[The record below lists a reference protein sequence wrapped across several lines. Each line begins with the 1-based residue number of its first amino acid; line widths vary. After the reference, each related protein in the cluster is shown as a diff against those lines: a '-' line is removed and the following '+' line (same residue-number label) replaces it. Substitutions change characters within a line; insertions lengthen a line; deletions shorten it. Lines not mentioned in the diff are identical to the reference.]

1 MGANGDLSCGRCGA
15 WHLRHCSDCGREIG
29 AAVAPVPLPG
39 LRRTRGVGIIP
50 DEDMDA
56 FETWLASR
64 GCTAGTVK
72 AVRSYVR
79 RADALGAATPDQ
91 VHGATRVPG
100 TEFPRFAQS
109 TRGGMRR
116 ALELYEDF
124 REAVRA

>member
-1 MGANGDLSCGRCGA
+1 M
-15 WHLRHCSDCGREIG
+15 
-29 AAVAPVPLPG
+29 
-39 LRRTRGVGIIP
+39 IP
-50 DEDMDA
+50 DEDLDA
-56 FETWLASR
+56 FEAWLASR
-64 GCTAGTVK
+64 GYTAGTVR

-100 TEFPRFAQS
+100 TEFPRFAQT

-116 ALELYEDF
+116 ALGLYGDF